1 MYQEDNREETRMKMK
16 ELAEY
21 CEKTKDC
28 RECEH
33 TDACARFK
41 QYLQDFICPATTRI
55 SGYEKI
61 YGADR
66 EI

>member
-1 MYQEDNREETRMKMK
+1 MKMK